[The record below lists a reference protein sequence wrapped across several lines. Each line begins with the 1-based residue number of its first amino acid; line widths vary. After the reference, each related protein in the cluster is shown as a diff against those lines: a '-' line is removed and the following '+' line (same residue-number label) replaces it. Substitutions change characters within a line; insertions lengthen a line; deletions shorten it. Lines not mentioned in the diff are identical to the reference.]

1 MHIAPTFLFPPRRR
15 CGAAALR
22 RGLGALLPAL
32 MSALMLALSCLSSQA
47 AGPLAVPTPE
57 LSHWFDTTGRP
68 NAQARL
74 ALALLADAPSHGL
87 VAEDY
92 QTPALAQLIEQ
103 ADREPLPDGAR
114 QSRLAQALTAALQ
127 RYLRDLHQ
135 GRLDPRQVHHDF
147 EPPAR
152 NGFDADA
159 LLASALQ
166 TRRLSEAVQAA
177 APQLPLYGQLRQAL
191 AQLRATRDTAAWDAP
206 LPPLPR
212 PATARAGAPP
222 KLEPG
227 QAWAGLPLLTR
238 RLQALGDL
246 SPELP
251 PPALLDGPL
260 LQALQGF
267 QQRHGLAPDG
277 VIGRDTLNALA
288 QTPAQRARQI
298 ELNLERL
305 RWTPLT
311 QAQRMVVINIPEF
324 VLRAYEVSDGHIAV
338 KQTMKVIVGKAMDTQ
353 TPLFDEPMRFI
364 EFSPFW
370 NVPPSIA
377 RKETVPRLRRD
388 PGYLAREDMEFVL
401 ADGRIGTE
409 VTPAVLADVLAGRAR
424 IRQRPGPK
432 NALGEIKF
440 VFPNSEHIYLH
451 HTPSVSLFGRERRD
465 FSHGCIRVEAPVAL
479 AMFVLQDMPQWS
491 EPRVREAMAAGQL
504 QTIRLATPV
513 PVLIAYGTTLVK
525 QGRLYVYPDI
535 YGHDRALDQAL
546 RQRKPPTLI
555 PARIEG

>member
-1 MHIAPTFLFPPRRR
+1 MYIAPTFFLNRRR
-15 CGAAALR
+15 HGAAALF
-22 RGLGALLPAL
+22 RGLGALFLT
-32 MSALMLALSCLSSQA
+32 LACLSSQA
-47 AGPLAVPTPE
+47 AGPLAVPAPE
-57 LSHWFDTTGRP
+57 LSHWFDTSGRP

-92 QTPALAQLIEQ
+92 QTPALVQLMEQ
-103 ADREPLPDGAR
+103 ADREPLPDGVR

-152 NGFDADA
+152 NGFDAEV

-191 AQLRATRDTAAWDAP
+191 AQLRATPDAAAWDAP

-212 PATARAGAPP
+212 PAKARAGAPP

-227 QAWAGLPLLTR
+227 QAWAGLPLLAR

-246 SPELP
+246 LQTDMP

-260 LQALQGF
+260 LQALQSF

-277 VIGRDTLNALA
+277 VIGRDTLTALE
-288 QTPAQRARQI
+288 QTPALRARQV

-324 VLRAYEVSDGHIAV
+324 VLRAYEVSDGRIAV

-353 TPLFDEPMRFI
+353 TPLFDEAMRFI

-388 PGYLAREDMEFVL
+388 PGYLAREEMEFVL
-401 ADGRIGTE
+401 ADGRISTD

-451 HTPSVSLFGRERRD
+451 HTPSVGLFGRERRD
-465 FSHGCIRVEAPVAL
+465 FSHGCIRVEAPVELAL
-479 AMFVLQDMPQWS
+479 FVLQDMPQWS
-491 EPRVREAMAAGQL
+491 ERRVREAMAAGQL
-504 QTIRLATPV
+504 QTIKLATPV

-535 YGHDRALDQAL
+535 YGHDRVLDQAL
-546 RQRKPPTLI
+546 RQRKPAALI
-555 PARIEG
+555 PARIE

>member
-1 MHIAPTFLFPPRRR
+1 MHIALSFFPPRASGRI
-15 CGAAALR
+15 
-22 RGLGALLPAL
+22 ALLRHSLCAL
-32 MSALMLALSCLSSQA
+32 LLALGCISALATPASESS
-47 AGPLAVPTPE
+47 P
-57 LSHWFDTTGRP
+57 WFDASGRP

-92 QTPALAQLIEQ
+92 QTPALAQLMQQ
-103 ADREPLPDGAR
+103 AEREPLPDGAR

-152 NGFDADA
+152 NGFDAEA

-166 TRRLSEAVQAA
+166 TRRLAEAVQAA

-191 AQLRATRDTAAWDAP
+191 AQLRAAPDAAWDAP

-212 PATARAGAPP
+212 PAKARAGAPS

-246 SPELP
+246 PADVA

-260 LQALQGF
+260 LQALQSF

-277 VIGRDTLNALA
+277 VIGRDTLTALA
-288 QTPAQRARQI
+288 PTPAARARQI

-311 QAQRMVVINIPEF
+311 QSRRMVVINIPEF
-324 VLRAYEVSDGHIAV
+324 VLRAYEVSNGRIEV

-353 TPLFDEPMRFI
+353 TPLFDEAMRFI

-388 PGYLAREDMEFVL
+388 PGYLEREQMEFVL
-401 ADGRIGTE
+401 ADGRISTE
-409 VTPAVLADVLAGRAR
+409 VTPAVLADVQAGRAR

-440 VFPNSEHIYLH
+440 VFPNSEHIFLH
-451 HTPSVSLFGRERRD
+451 HTPSVGLFGRERRD
-465 FSHGCIRVEAPVAL
+465 FSHGCIRVEAPVELAL
-479 AMFVLQDMPQWS
+479 FVLQDMPQWS
-491 EPRVREAMAAGQL
+491 EPRVREAMGAGQL
-504 QTIRLATPV
+504 QTIKLATPV

-535 YGHDRALDQAL
+535 YGHDRVLDQAL
-546 RQRKPPTLI
+546 RQRKPPALI
-555 PARIEG
+555 PARIE